1 MKAKTAK
8 LIKIAGMAMGCAAIT
23 LAGQAVLHKVGV
35 LHDVIVN
42 PQPQSANTVVLHWP
56 EQKVEL
62 PPLQVV
68 RIGTAALRAST
79 DQ

>member
-8 LIKIAGMAMGCAAIT
+8 LIKIAGIAVGCGVIT

-35 LHDVIVN
+35 LHDAIVS
-42 PQPQSANTVVLHWP
+42 PQSHSADAVVLHWP
-56 EQKVEL
+56 EQKIEL
-62 PPLQVV
+62 PPLEVLP
-68 RIGTAALRAST
+68 IGTAELRASA